1 MIDIADAISD
11 KLLRRAANL
20 QDRIRQLL
28 NSGSVASTSAA
39 ARMAL
44 EELRR
49 RQLLDELQ
57 RKDSSEEKRPS
68 QNDIARLLSEQDA
81 DAIRREAYAE
91 RVRSVTRRAL
101 RSSAFTD
108 AVIPIPTASTAEG
121 VIRDPDGMVRYVVRQ
136 DGEIVRI

>member
-1 MIDIADAISD
+1 MIDIADAISG
-11 KLLRRAANL
+11 KLLRSTDNL

-28 NSGSVASTSAA
+28 NSGAVASTSAA

-57 RKDSSEEKRPS
+57 RKDSPEEKRPS
-68 QNDIARLLSEQDA
+68 QNDIARLLREQDA
-81 DAIRREAYAE
+81 DAIRREAYTE
-91 RVRSVTRRAL
+91 RIRSVTRRAL

-108 AVIPIPTASTAEG
+108 DVIPIPTASTAAG
-121 VIRDPDGMVRYVVRQ
+121 VIRDPDGTVRYVVRQ